1 MVVGAVVGVFT
12 AGVGSSLAV
21 GYYIAAQAA
30 IGAAAGAAG
39 SAIGQGIV
47 IGAGIKD
54 SDGNVSSQLNWGE
67 FWRDAAIGA
76 AANGVSAGLTR
87 KLAPRP
93 GASGVS
99 KAPTKAVVPGKG
111 VLRPAG
117 STLAVKE
124 TRMLLVD
131 GATNPLLGKPAKSV
145 GWINAGGEPVSQVNV
160 FAKRTARENHALFGG
175 IQQQI
180 AKNQAAQRQQL
191 LHEFQDE
198 YAIRQDF

>member
-1 MVVGAVVGVFT
+1 MPEATREWNPEIAPHAIVMNANGNSLPANTGPSPAV
-12 AGVGSSLAV
+12 
-21 GYYIAAQAA
+21 
-30 IGAAAGAAG
+30 
-39 SAIGQGIV
+39 
-47 IGAGIKD
+47 
-54 SDGNVSSQLNWGE
+54 
-67 FWRDAAIGA
+67 
-76 AANGVSAGLTR
+76 ANGVSAGLTR

-160 FAKRTARENHALFGG
+160 FAKRTAQENHALFGG
-175 IQQQI
+175 VQQQI